1 MDGVSKVSLTN
12 PAAKVDR
19 GVCVRVF
26 YMHAQE
32 ENQMN
37 KNQAHPRKAFC
48 ISIMITTL
56 FCCCSMSILQAAL
69 LESSTNYSFNIDN
82 MTDLTITVQL
92 TNDTKKVTK
101 PWSYSAYSRKST
113 SEERANWA
121 IVDIYSE
128 FGVCETQGFV
138 LPYMLP
144 KTEAAQLD
152 VTKDEN
158 GQCFIKKR
166 T

>member
-1 MDGVSKVSLTN
+1 
-12 PAAKVDR
+12 
-19 GVCVRVF
+19 
-26 YMHAQE
+26 
-32 ENQMN
+32 MN
-37 KNQAHPRKAFC
+37 KNQEHPREALRMN
-48 ISIMITTL
+48 IIYAVL
-56 FCCCSMSILQAAL
+56 FCSFSMIMLQAAL
-69 LESSTNYSFNIDN
+69 LESSTNYSFNVDN

-158 GQCFIKKR
+158 GQCIIKKR